1 MQAFRLGERIT
12 IEKVIFVE
20 IFVLIAFLLA
30 LGWYFN
36 REDPLFIKSK
46 YDLINLLVV
55 ALSLYY
61 GYSGAIV
68 IISFLSAGYFF
79 FYQPF
84 PLNDLLQN
92 LLFALLSSE
101 FRYIWDKKIKL
112 ALAEKTYAEQMTEL
126 YRRQLFS
133 LKLEYDLLERQ
144 FVLSPYSVRNIL
156 ERFKVPYSKAFME
169 LISDFFGVMSA
180 ELYKHEDGKLI
191 SVEKLGSG
199 VKVDKEDP
207 LIKEALE
214 LNTSFYIPPKDIL
227 RKATSEE
234 LNFIAL
240 VVAESY
246 AGKFLLAIKDMDFLN
261 INEEVLSYIMVLL
274 EYYGDSIAF
283 ETSGFSCTKFCD
295 REFELQAYRMRSLK
309 EHFGIDSF
317 VVVFEYPPER
327 REEVVKLK
335 SMVKG
340 LDRVCM
346 NEDKVLVLL
355 PITPKEGVERF
366 LERIRKDM
374 NFLKVKE
381 IKPIGEFCNVSDY
394 IKLLLVTLL
403 ETTGLYILMRYSA
416 VFGFTT
422 YLFSHFIASLLLA
435 TMVAWIIKIF
445 YKYPYRH
452 ALILSFSIFFF
463 LGPFAV
469 LFGVIVLIYTKISE
483 APAPVKEVNYELVF
497 SVRILWEERRLEEG
511 SLRFGKVEDLQGVL
525 YFTKFYH
532 PMTVKFLKN
541 FSFLITTN

>member
-20 IFVLIAFLLA
+20 IFLLIAFLLA
-30 LGWYFN
+30 LGLYFN
-36 REDPLFIKSK
+36 REDPLFIKSRH
-46 YDLINLLVV
+46 DLIDLLVV

-68 IISFLSAGYFF
+68 LISFLFVGYFF

-112 ALAEKTYAEQMTEL
+112 ALADKTYAEQMTEL

-144 FVLSPYSVRNIL
+144 FVLSSYSVRNIL
-156 ERFKVPYSKAFME
+156 SRFKVPSSKVFME
-169 LISDFFGVMSA
+169 LVSDFFGVISA
-180 ELYKHEDGKLI
+180 ELYKYEDGKLI
-191 SVEKLGSG
+191 SLEKLGSG
-199 VKVDKEDP
+199 VKVDEEDP

-227 RKATSEE
+227 RKAMNEE

-261 INEEVLSYIMVLL
+261 INEEALAYIMVLL

-283 ETSGFSCTKFCD
+283 EASGFSCTKFCD
-295 REFELQAYRMRSLK
+295 REFELQAYRMLSLK
-309 EHFGIDSF
+309 ERFGIDSF

-327 REEVVKLK
+327 REEVIKLR

-340 LDRVCM
+340 LDRVCI
-346 NEDKVLVLL
+346 NENKVFVLL

-366 LERIRKDM
+366 IERIRKDVD
-374 NFLKVKE
+374 FVRVKD
-381 IKPIGEFCNVSDY
+381 IKPIGEFCNV
-394 IKLLLVTLL
+394 
-403 ETTGLYILMRYSA
+403 R
-416 VFGFTT
+416 
-422 YLFSHFIASLLLA
+422 
-435 TMVAWIIKIF
+435 
-445 YKYPYRH
+445 
-452 ALILSFSIFFF
+452 
-463 LGPFAV
+463 
-469 LFGVIVLIYTKISE
+469 
-483 APAPVKEVNYELVF
+483 
-497 SVRILWEERRLEEG
+497 
-511 SLRFGKVEDLQGVL
+511 
-525 YFTKFYH
+525 
-532 PMTVKFLKN
+532 
-541 FSFLITTN
+541 

>member
-1 MQAFRLGERIT
+1 MRAFRLGERIT

-20 IFVLIAFLLA
+20 IFLLIAFLLA

-36 REDPLFIKSK
+36 REDPLFIKSR

-68 IISFLSAGYFF
+68 LISLLSAGYFF

-112 ALAEKTYAEQMTEL
+112 ALADKTYAEQMAEL

-156 ERFKVPYSKAFME
+156 ERFKVPSSKAFME
-169 LISDFFGVMSA
+169 LISDFFGVISA
-180 ELYKHEDGKLI
+180 ELYKYEDRKLI
-191 SVEKLGSG
+191 SLEKLGSG
-199 VKVDKEDP
+199 AKVDEEDP
-207 LIKEALE
+207 LIQEALE

-227 RKATSEE
+227 KKATNEE
-234 LNFIAL
+234 LNLIAL

-261 INEEVLSYIMVLL
+261 INEEVLTYMTILL

-283 ETSGFSCTKFCD
+283 EASGFSCTKFCD
-295 REFELQAYRMRSLK
+295 REFELQAYRMQSLK
-309 EHFGIDSF
+309 ERFGIDSF
-317 VVVFEYPPER
+317 VVVFECPPER
-327 REEVVKLK
+327 REEVIKLK

-340 LDRVCM
+340 LDRVCI
-346 NEDKVLVLL
+346 NENKVLVLL

-366 LERIRKDM
+366 IERISKNMD
-374 NFLKVKE
+374 FLKVKD
-381 IKPIGEFCNVSDY
+381 IKPIGEFCNV
-394 IKLLLVTLL
+394 
-403 ETTGLYILMRYSA
+403 R
-416 VFGFTT
+416 
-422 YLFSHFIASLLLA
+422 
-435 TMVAWIIKIF
+435 
-445 YKYPYRH
+445 
-452 ALILSFSIFFF
+452 
-463 LGPFAV
+463 
-469 LFGVIVLIYTKISE
+469 
-483 APAPVKEVNYELVF
+483 
-497 SVRILWEERRLEEG
+497 
-511 SLRFGKVEDLQGVL
+511 
-525 YFTKFYH
+525 
-532 PMTVKFLKN
+532 
-541 FSFLITTN
+541 

>member
-1 MQAFRLGERIT
+1 MRAFRLGERIT

-20 IFVLIAFLLA
+20 IFLLTTLLLA

-36 REDPLFIKSK
+36 REDPLFIKSR

-68 IISFLSAGYFF
+68 LIFLLSMGYFF

-84 PLNDLLQN
+84 PLIDLLQN

-112 ALAEKTYAEQMTEL
+112 ALADKTYAEQMTEL

-133 LKLEYDLLERQ
+133 LKFEYDLLERQ

-156 ERFKVPYSKAFME
+156 ERFKVPSSEAFME
-169 LISDFFGVMSA
+169 LISDFFGVVSA
-180 ELYKHEDGKLI
+180 ELYKYEDRKLI
-191 SVEKLGSG
+191 SLEKLGSG
-199 VKVDKEDP
+199 AKVDEEDP
-207 LIKEALE
+207 LIQEALE
-214 LNTSFYIPPKDIL
+214 LNTSFYIPPKNIL
-227 RKATSEE
+227 RKAMNEE

-274 EYYGDSIAF
+274 EYYGDSIAL
-283 ETSGFSCTKFCD
+283 EASGFSCTRFCD
-295 REFELQAYRMRSLK
+295 REFELQAYRMQSLK
-309 EHFGIDSF
+309 ERFGIDSF

-340 LDRVCM
+340 LDRICI
-346 NEDKVLVLL
+346 NENKVLALL

-366 LERIRKDM
+366 IERIKKDM
-374 NFLKVKE
+374 YFLKVKE
-381 IKPIGEFCNVSDY
+381 IKPIEEFCNV
-394 IKLLLVTLL
+394 
-403 ETTGLYILMRYSA
+403 R
-416 VFGFTT
+416 
-422 YLFSHFIASLLLA
+422 
-435 TMVAWIIKIF
+435 
-445 YKYPYRH
+445 
-452 ALILSFSIFFF
+452 
-463 LGPFAV
+463 
-469 LFGVIVLIYTKISE
+469 
-483 APAPVKEVNYELVF
+483 
-497 SVRILWEERRLEEG
+497 
-511 SLRFGKVEDLQGVL
+511 
-525 YFTKFYH
+525 
-532 PMTVKFLKN
+532 
-541 FSFLITTN
+541 

>member
-1 MQAFRLGERIT
+1 MRAFKLGERIT

-20 IFVLIAFLLA
+20 IFLLTAFLLA

-36 REDPLFIKSK
+36 REDPLFIKSR

-68 IISFLSAGYFF
+68 LISFLSAGYFF

-112 ALAEKTYAEQMTEL
+112 ALADKTYAEQMAEL

-133 LKLEYDLLERQ
+133 LKFEYDLLERQ

-156 ERFKVPYSKAFME
+156 ERFKVPSSKAFME
-169 LISDFFGVMSA
+169 LISDFFGVISA
-180 ELYKHEDGKLI
+180 ELYKYEDGKLI
-191 SVEKLGSG
+191 SLEKLGSG
-199 VKVDKEDP
+199 AKVDEEDP
-207 LIKEALE
+207 LIQEALE

-227 RKATSEE
+227 RKAISEE

-246 AGKFLLAIKDMDFLN
+246 AGKFLLVIKDMDFLN
-261 INEEVLSYIMVLL
+261 INEEVISYITILL

-283 ETSGFSCTKFCD
+283 EASGFSCTRFCD

-309 EHFGIDSF
+309 ERLRIDSF
-317 VVVFEYPPER
+317 VVIFEYPPER
-327 REEVVKLK
+327 REELVKLK

-366 LERIRKDM
+366 IERIRKDM
-374 NFLKVKE
+374 DLVKVKD
-381 IKPIGEFCNVSDY
+381 IKPIEEFCN
-394 IKLLLVTLL
+394 
-403 ETTGLYILMRYSA
+403 G
-416 VFGFTT
+416 
-422 YLFSHFIASLLLA
+422 
-435 TMVAWIIKIF
+435 
-445 YKYPYRH
+445 
-452 ALILSFSIFFF
+452 
-463 LGPFAV
+463 
-469 LFGVIVLIYTKISE
+469 
-483 APAPVKEVNYELVF
+483 
-497 SVRILWEERRLEEG
+497 
-511 SLRFGKVEDLQGVL
+511 Q
-525 YFTKFYH
+525 
-532 PMTVKFLKN
+532 
-541 FSFLITTN
+541 